1 MYKTCSLNTLRGI
14 PKIAAVGSKQDSN
27 SLTYADVLMFFWT
40 RFHFFCTY
48 MIYAFSVI
56 TLRITWCAPS
66 RHLQKEPLNSQAD
79 EIVNF

>member
-1 MYKTCSLNTLRGI
+1 
-14 PKIAAVGSKQDSN
+14 
-27 SLTYADVLMFFWT
+27 MFFWT